1 MTLFL
6 LSIIDLRQNYSVE
19 MFTEVNLLGISCLQ
33 DCLRFLQTPESEF
46 IKTINRKRKKKS
58 ETKWDLLI
66 IVLKVLKCHIG
77 DVKTVNTDII
87 DRK

>member
-33 DCLRFLQTPESEF
+33 DCLRFLRTPESEF
-46 IKTINRKRKKKS
+46 IKTIDRKRKKKS

-87 DRK
+87 GRK

>member
-6 LSIIDLRQNYSVE
+6 LSIIDLRQNFSVD
-19 MFTEVNLLGISCLQ
+19 ISCLQ

-87 DRK
+87 GRK